1 MSSKGSRSAGLR
13 QPGAA
18 PPVLVAATVLFLLPF
33 GSGRSE
39 AQVMRL
45 PRGPQSLPPPLT
57 PPPLPPS
64 SGIPGQE
71 TRRTPADP
79 GATAPPS
86 VALMARQQARPL
98 KGRFNSVP
106 VLHSNQPEQV
116 LGPGIL
122 VDTRPGRAVDEHG
135 NTMANAAYRFQGP
148 FGLHLHHKYAVSA
161 STRTNTGRR
170 AELVVAVV
178 LSNASPRP
186 VTVEL
191 DRGAVR
197 NSFGSPYLGRQL
209 LGVKPLGP
217 RAWNTGPGDA
227 TAVAML
233 RNRLDPSLPES
244 LTLPA
249 RGRVVLLQERL
260 PAQGMMNAL
269 LRGSSDGPF
278 HISVVAAPDGAS
290 EADVLA
296 VLDSG
301 VLAPGREYLAQLDAI
316 HNGQV
321 FSRVSG
327 VAIGDEYTAELS
339 HDLDRAGAL
348 HVPLTSTVRQTF
360 GTGEVQ
366 VNRLATRT
374 LDSALDNVGT
384 YGVLFDIGLTL
395 KGSAPHVLVISHP
408 DSGSAPPFIAFRG
421 SIRLQTPAGEESV
434 HVGMRSGESLAL
446 TTLPLSSGQAL
457 PLRLQLVYPA
467 DATPG
472 HLLSVVPLSQWQLR
486 QLPPPPEIDELA
498 ATEATPIVQPASPS
512 RQPEAFPQAAP
523 RPPTQAA
530 TRSSRQAAPRSTPT
544 PRPGGDLTWRP
555 PSSLSPVP
563 VLRPQQPTALP
574 PTGGQAA
581 GSLVDRYR
589 QALEAQERMMGR
601 WQQP

>member
-18 PPVLVAATVLFLLPF
+18 PPVLVAASLLLLVPF
-33 GSGRSE
+33 GSGPSE

-57 PPPLPPS
+57 PPPPPPS
-64 SGIPGQE
+64 SRIPGQDSPI
-71 TRRTPADP
+71 TPADT
-79 GATAPPS
+79 GGNEAPS

-98 KGRFNSVP
+98 KGRFNTVP

-116 LGPGIL
+116 RGPGIL

-148 FGLHLHHKYAVSA
+148 FGLHMHHKYAVSA
-161 STRTNTGRR
+161 STFTSSGRR
-170 AELVVAVV
+170 AELLLAVV
-178 LSNASPRP
+178 LSNASSQP

-191 DRGAVR
+191 ERGAVR
-197 NSFGSPYLGRQL
+197 NSFSAPYLGRQM

-227 TAVAML
+227 TAVALL
-233 RNRLDPSLPES
+233 RYRLDPSLPES
-244 LTLPA
+244 LTIPP

-269 LRGSSDGPF
+269 LRGTSDGPF

-290 EADVLA
+290 EAEVLA

-316 HNGQV
+316 HSGQV

-327 VAIGDEYTAELS
+327 VAIGDEYRSELS
-339 HDLDRAGAL
+339 HDLDTAGAL

-384 YGVLFDIGLTL
+384 YGVLYDIGLTL
-395 KGSAPHVLVISHP
+395 KGSGSHVLVISHP

-421 SIRLQTPAGEESV
+421 SIRLPTPAEEESV

-446 TTLPLSSGQAL
+446 TTLPLSSGQPL

-486 QLPPPPEIDELA
+486 QLPPPPEIQDLA
-498 ATEATPIVQPASPS
+498 ALEPILPAVSPSPARRAPTSSRATPRPIN
-512 RQPEAFPQAAP
+512 RTAP
-523 RPPTQAA
+523 RPAPQA
-530 TRSSRQAAPRSTPT
+530 RPT
-544 PRPGGDLTWRP
+544 PAARPGGDLTWRP
-555 PSSLSPVP
+555 PSSLQPDP
-563 VLRPQQPTALP
+563 VLRPQRATVPAP
-574 PTGGQAA
+574 GNQAA

-601 WQQP
+601 WQEP